1 LAAWHFFFLL
11 FFFLPM
17 NKKEEKKSSMHWLW
31 KPENSEKPFSVC
43 DFTAHICAFCVCVC
57 IFSSAC

>member
-1 LAAWHFFFLL
+1 
-11 FFFLPM
+11 
-17 NKKEEKKSSMHWLW
+17 MHWLW

-57 IFSSAC
+57 VCVYFPAHVKQLEPEPKWML

>member
-1 LAAWHFFFLL
+1 
-11 FFFLPM
+11 
-17 NKKEEKKSSMHWLW
+17 MHWLW